1 MYEIEIRRTAL
12 KDLKDIPADY
22 VRLITRH
29 IDLLEQNPRPTDS
42 KKLKGNAGFS
52 LRIGTYRVLKLKWL
66 QFIASSIAVKRID
79 SSASSPFLSL
89 WACARRIY
97 CIMNFAP
104 SYV

>member
-22 VRLITRH
+22 ARLITKH

-52 LRIGTYRVLKLKWL
+52 LRIGTYRVLYDIDDKAEMVT
-66 QFIASSIAVKRID
+66 IYRIKH
-79 SSASSPFLSL
+79 
-89 WACARRIY
+89 RRDAY
-97 CIMNFAP
+97 R
-104 SYV
+104 